1 MAATITDLLENK
13 GMGSQPGTQ
22 LLFGGCSAGAI
33 GAMNNMDAV
42 AAQLPPT
49 VAVKGFLD
57 AAALLNIQPTG
68 WEWSSQ
74 LETLQSLIVQ
84 VAANI
89 NPVFPSYCAENFP
102 GKEWMCLIGQYRMP
116 LIHSMPFFINAP
128 QFDEF
133 ELMYDTD
140 NFAPATPAQYA
151 FVSEFQTGTRALIA
165 SLPAGTGVFSP
176 TCLVH
181 CLSGQTTYSQ
191 LIVAGSSFSAAVNKW
206 YFDNQPVQVVSQCN
220 GWQCINQ
227 CGIFSD
233 GSVGAGLPCNMGDQ
247 NCVPVQLATDVN
259 GVVTEPQGS
268 TGGQQTSEWAA
279 TAVSVAA
286 APTAAPA
293 VQPQTLLAQ
302 QSVQTQPAQAAPA
315 TQTRAQALAQQQ
327 AQKTAAQQQAAAQA
341 AALKGVPAAQLQTME
356 AQAQAQAQTLA
367 AQEQACLQQ
376 CQLQQVAAQAQLC
389 ANQCTGQ
396 YQMLMAQINPGL
408 LGTSQVQPVTT
419 QQPAGQPAPAPQ
431 QQPLPQQP
439 QPQGQQSETEAPSPE
454 PGQVSA
460 TEESLSEEQKALMQR
475 LTSLSTM
482 RRLYSAA
489 PACCNGRSTF
499 D

>member
-1 MAATITDLLENK
+1 LKRADQTW
-13 GMGSQPGTQ
+13 
-22 LLFGGCSAGAI
+22 LFLC
-33 GAMNNMDAV
+33 V
-42 AAQLPPT
+42 
-49 VAVKGFLD
+49 
-57 AAALLNIQPTG
+57 
-68 WEWSSQ
+68 
-74 LETLQSLIVQ
+74 
-84 VAANI
+84 
-89 NPVFPSYCAENFP
+89 
-102 GKEWMCLIGQYRMP
+102 
-116 LIHSMPFFINAP
+116 H
-128 QFDEF
+128 
-133 ELMYDTD
+133 TD

-151 FVSEFQTGTRALIA
+151 FVDEFQSGTRALIA
-165 SLPAGTGVFSP
+165 SLPPGTGVFSP

-191 LIVAGSSFSAAVNKW
+191 LIVAGSSFSQAVDKW

-233 GSVGAGLPCNMGDQ
+233 NAVGAGLPCNMGQ
-247 NCVPVQLATDVN
+247 PNCVPVQLATDVN
-259 GVVTEPQGS
+259 GVVTEPQGQS
-268 TGGQQTSEWAA
+268 GQQTSEWAA
-279 TAVSVAA
+279 TAVSVQPAPT
-286 APTAAPA
+286 PTAAPA
-293 VQPQTLLAQ
+293 VQPQTLLTQ
-302 QSVQTQPAQAAPA
+302 QAVQTQPQPQAAQAVPAP
-315 TQTRAQALAQQQ
+315 QTAAQALAQQQ
-327 AQKTAAQQQAAAQA
+327 AQKAAAQQQAAAQA

-367 AQEQACLQQ
+367 AQEQQCLQQ
-376 CQLQQVAAQAQLC
+376 CQGQQVAAQAQAC
-389 ANQCTGQ
+389 SNQCTGQ

-408 LGTSQVQPVTT
+408 LGTSQMQPVTA
-419 QQPAGQPAPAPQ
+419 QEAPGQPAPAPQQQPRQ

-439 QPQGQQSETEAPSPE
+439 QPQVQQSETEAPSPE

-460 TEESLSEEQKALMQR
+460 TEESLSMEQKALMQR